1 MNLSKNNLYLFLA
14 YIISGSM
21 YAIDIIDPVGKKIQ
35 DGVKSYKQGNFVDSM
50 ENFQKAETSIPED
63 ERLIFNKGTVRYKM
77 GDFKAA
83 RSEFERVA
91 NSTAESE
98 LRAKSFYNLG
108 NTQWKLGDKKGALR
122 SYLDA
127 LSLSPDMKEAKK
139 NIELIH
145 REEENKDKK
154 KDQEDE
160 SSDPSHEKNSPSES
174 SQKRRDSGENE
185 KELAPKNEKMTR
197 EEAERILESA
207 REDKMKRRKMQNRR
221 PDRNEIFW

>member
-1 MNLSKNNLYLFLA
+1 MNCFKITFSLFFLYS
-14 YIISGSM
+14 ISIYS
-21 YAIDIIDPVGKKIQ
+21 IDIIDPVGKKIQ
-35 DGVKSYKQGNFVDSM
+35 NGVKSYKQGNFVDSM
-50 ENFQKAETSIPED
+50 ENFQKAESEIPED

-77 GDFKAA
+77 GDYKAA

-91 NSTAESE
+91 NSSLDPEI
-98 LRAKSFYNLG
+98 RAKSFYNLG
-108 NTQWKLGDKKGALR
+108 NTQWKLGDKKSALR

-127 LSLSPDMKEAKK
+127 LSLSPNMKEAKK

-154 KDQEDE
+154 KDGEDE
-160 SSDPSHEKNSPSES
+160 SSDPPQEQNSSPEP
-174 SQKRRDSGENE
+174 SQKREEPRENE
-185 KELAPKNEKMTR
+185 KESTSKNEKMTR